1 MTVLDIYNLAL
12 SVFKEPPVTEVE
24 LENKSGHNIE
34 VLSLFYQPA
43 LLKAR
48 DEYSWSWLEDVIEL
62 SEIEQK
68 IKGYDYSY
76 QLPQGQIKITEIIP
90 RNVEYRKIGNKLYSK
105 QAIDTVI
112 GIKTD
117 TITPDNLNIPEE
129 FWILVSYAMAFLA
142 SESMSNNDQVMI
154 QVVSSKYNS
163 YLEQMKLTDAMTG
176 IRNICQIE

>member
-24 LENKSGHNIE
+24 LENKSGHNIK

-76 QLPQGQIKITEIIP
+76 
-90 RNVEYRKIGNKLYSK
+90 
-105 QAIDTVI
+105 
-112 GIKTD
+112 
-117 TITPDNLNIPEE
+117 
-129 FWILVSYAMAFLA
+129 
-142 SESMSNNDQVMI
+142 
-154 QVVSSKYNS
+154 
-163 YLEQMKLTDAMTG
+163 
-176 IRNICQIE
+176 